1 MIQQSYYCYLKK
13 DVSRVWALGFWE
25 GDHNHSRPHHA
36 QSLFIPHD
44 RIRMKLRLIDT
55 YGKSISELITEKI
68 GVDPNLTDADL
79 RRHFF
84 SSNSDCK
91 LDSIAFSTNDA
102 DTMLKIIYKAAEDAP
117 QSQSNPAARGVM
129 CLFIEEDISLMVE
142 VDYRDGSPVSRHLIQ
157 FKKERQPRDAVL
169 QRNARKLPEWVY
181 TFVDDEYLG
190 ARKVRRIEIRSDNF
204 GQRVDEGYA
213 YAHITEY

>member
-1 MIQQSYYCYLKK
+1 MIQQSYYTYVKE
-13 DVSRVWALGFWE
+13 DARYVWAVGLWE
-25 GDHNHSRPHHA
+25 GDYDHSRSHHA
-36 QSLFIPHD
+36 QSMLIPHD
-44 RIRMKLRLIDT
+44 RMSMKLRLTNT
-55 YGKSISELITEKI
+55 YGKSISELIMESI
-68 GVDPNLTDADL
+68 GVEPNLPDAEL
-79 RRHFF
+79 KKMFF
-84 SSNSDCK
+84 SSNPSCR
-91 LDSIAFSTNDA
+91 LSMIALSCIDEKA
-102 DTMLKIIYKAAEDAP
+102 LLQIIYEASGDT
-117 QSQSNPAARGVM
+117 QRM
-129 CLFIEEDISLMVE
+129 CLFITDDSSMMLE

-204 GQRVDEGYA
+204 GQRVEDGYA